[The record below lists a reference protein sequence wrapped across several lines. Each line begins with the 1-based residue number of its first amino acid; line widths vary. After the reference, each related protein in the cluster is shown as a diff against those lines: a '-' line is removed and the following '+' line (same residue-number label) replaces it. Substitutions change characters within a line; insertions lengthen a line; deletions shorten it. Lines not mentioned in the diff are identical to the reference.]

1 MILAALPL
9 LQMLLLE
16 TEKDSLLEQACQ
28 MYFECE
34 FFIIKPH
41 ALVSLTHNVALP
53 SFNCVEECEQT
64 DLLTIFPKLY
74 TNLCA
79 ADMNTL
85 NEFSV
90 AHKHLPIEEPDNKL
104 GKEIIKCMW
113 TDAAEGIKL
122 QWGREYEFSKSDAR
136 ATQLEKLAPY
146 ELSRLPT
153 NNLDTEKDLSKF
165 NVSRQ

>member
-1 MILAALPL
+1 
-9 LQMLLLE
+9 
-16 TEKDSLLEQACQ
+16 
-28 MYFECE
+28 
-34 FFIIKPH
+34 
-41 ALVSLTHNVALP
+41 
-53 SFNCVEECEQT
+53 
-64 DLLTIFPKLY
+64 
-74 TNLCA
+74 
-79 ADMNTL
+79 MNTL

-113 TDAAEGIKL
+113 IDAAEGIKL
-122 QWGREYEFSKSDAR
+122 QCGREYEFSKSDAR

-165 NVSRQ
+165 NVSRQQIQSKKQKKSYDIVPVCKKRNVTNIAKQIRKV